1 MDDIRGRSDAWGK
14 DEQDVVTTGEVPTA
28 LLRWHN
34 GILEQKW
41 VMHTYRAARYW
52 AREVKEEWRKV
63 PVVNDHEETKS

>member
-1 MDDIRGRSDAWGK
+1 MDDVRDRSDAWDK
-14 DEQDVVTTGEVPTA
+14 AEQEVVATGEVPTA

-41 VMHTYRAARYW
+41 VIHTHRAGRYY

-63 PVVNDHEETKS
+63 PVVDDHEDDKQ